1 MSRRG
6 LLLALAVVASAGC
19 SGSARVA
26 APSPTTAVPPTTER
40 QRPSSNTTTVAV
52 TTTSTVAVTEP
63 GLPSSFPVPDTGFFI
78 LSGGSLYSN
87 TVSIVGVPLADV
99 HAWVLQGLGGGG
111 YTVVVDDG
119 ASNVEFDGPGVSGT
133 VMVTESSGGIRVV
146 VTMGAPR

>member
-6 LLLALAVVASAGC
+6 LLLALAVIAVAGC
-19 SGSARVA
+19 GGSARVA
-26 APSPTTAVPPTTER
+26 APSPTTAAPPTTER

-52 TTTSTVAVTEP
+52 TTSTVAVTEP
-63 GLPSSFPVPDTGFFI
+63 GLPSSFPVPDAGFFI